1 MVLQWGDGIVGHMDI
16 MPDEYEINEL
26 ISRNEL
32 LQQMEIIKK
41 YITMLEEK
49 VVKLNEDVE
58 YYERRER
65 IRGGKNV
72 K

>member
-1 MVLQWGDGIVGHMDI
+1 MGHMDI
-16 MPDEYEINEL
+16 MPDEHEINEL
-26 ISRNEL
+26 INRNEL

-41 YITMLEEK
+41 YIIMLEEK
-49 VVKLNEDVE
+49 VVELNEDVE

>member
-1 MVLQWGDGIVGHMDI
+1 MGHMDI

-26 ISRNEL
+26 INRNEL

-49 VVKLNEDVE
+49 VVELNEDVE

-65 IRGGKNV
+65 LSGGQPV

>member
-1 MVLQWGDGIVGHMDI
+1 MGHMDI
-16 MPDEYEINEL
+16 MPDEYEIKEL
-26 ISRNEL
+26 INRNEL

>member
-1 MVLQWGDGIVGHMDI
+1 MGHMDI

-26 ISRNEL
+26 INRNEL

-49 VVKLNEDVE
+49 VVELNEDVE

>member
-1 MVLQWGDGIVGHMDI
+1 MGHMDI

>member
-1 MVLQWGDGIVGHMDI
+1 MGHMDI

-26 ISRNEL
+26 ISKNEL

-41 YITMLEEK
+41 YITMREEK